1 MPDPTFLPRR
11 TALVALAAAPLGACS
26 TDAAD
31 RALSFTR
38 LGDAMAE
45 VERLAAAATRTSA
58 TGWNWASTLVHCA
71 QSIEYSMS
79 GYPLSRS
86 RVFQATA
93 GSAAFLVFEARG
105 RMHHDLTEPIPGA
118 PAIDAATPETEA
130 LERLRR
136 AAAAFTAWSGA
147 LQPHFAYGALDKA
160 RYEAAHA
167 MHVANHL
174 SFFRA

>member
-1 MPDPTFLPRR
+1 MTDPTSLPRR
-11 TALVALAAAPLGACS
+11 TALVALAAAPLSACS
-26 TDAAD
+26 ADPAD

-45 VERLAAAATRTSA
+45 VERLAAAAGRTSA
-58 TGWNWASTLVHCA
+58 TGWNWAHTLVHCA

-79 GYPLSRS
+79 GFPQSRS
-86 RVFQATA
+86 RLFQVTA

-105 RMHHDLTEPIPGA
+105 RMRHDLTEPIPGA
-118 PAIDAATPETEA
+118 PAIDAATPEAEA

-136 AAAAFTAWSGA
+136 AAATFAGWNGS

>member
-11 TALVALAAAPLGACS
+11 TALVALAATPLSACS
-26 TDAAD
+26 ADPAD
-31 RALSFTR
+31 RALSSTR

-45 VERLAAAATRTSA
+45 VERLAAAALRRSA
-58 TGWNWASTLVHCA
+58 TGWNWARTLVHCA

-79 GYPLSRS
+79 GYPQSRS
-86 RVFQATA
+86 RLFQATA
-93 GSAAFLVFEARG
+93 GSATFLVFEARG
-105 RMHHDLTEPIPGA
+105 RMRHDLTEPIPGA
-118 PAIDAATPETEA
+118 PAIDAATPEAEA

-160 RYEAAHA
+160 RYEGAHA

>member
-1 MPDPTFLPRR
+1 MPDPTALPRR
-11 TALVALAAAPLGACS
+11 SALIALAAAPLTACQA
-26 TDAAD
+26 DPAD

-38 LGDAMAE
+38 LADAMGE
-45 VERLAAAATRTSA
+45 VERLASAATRTSA
-58 TGWNWASTLVHCA
+58 TGWNWAHTLVHCA

-79 GYPLSRS
+79 GYPQSRS
-86 RVFQATA
+86 RLFQATA

-105 RMHHDLTEPIPGA
+105 RMRHDLTEPIPGA
-118 PAIDAATPETEA
+118 PAINAATPEAEA
-130 LERLRR
+130 LDRLRR
-136 AAAAFTAWSGA
+136 AAATFTGWTGT